1 MIDINVPNVFTIFL
15 ISAIVIALAKFGAHY
30 AGRDDLAALI

>member
-15 ISAIVIALAKFGAHY
+15 ISVIVIAAAKFAAHY
-30 AGRDDLAALI
+30 AGRDDLAAMI